1 MRVDGAPTPSTPP
14 ERLRAMYRYLDAHG
28 ELCLIERLRAAGLAR
43 SEV

>member
-1 MRVDGAPTPSTPP
+1 MRVDGAPTPYAT
-14 ERLRAMYRYLDAHG
+14 ERMRAMCRYFDAHG